1 MLDWLNFYRSVDV
14 GIDLGTASVLIYC
27 KGKGIVLREPA
38 VAAVDRNTGQ
48 IKGVG
53 IEAQRMLGRT
63 PGNIEAVRP
72 LKNGV
77 ISDDAITLKMLQMFI
92 LKWRKRKS
100 LKNARV
106 MVCVP
111 SGITD
116 VEQRAVKKV
125 AYDLGAKEVFVLEEP
140 RAAAIG
146 AGLDISQPRGCM
158 VVDIGGGTTDIAVI
172 SMGQCVVSASLKV
185 AGDKM
190 DDAVVRYIKKK
201 HNLLIGERT
210 AELIK
215 INIGTAFPR
224 SETLYTEVN
233 GRNLLTGLPKTITV
247 SSEEIR
253 QALSENIN
261 SLMQGVH
268 SVLEK
273 THPELA
279 ADIYVNGIC
288 MTGGGSLLFGLD
300 KLFSETFRVNC
311 YIADDPLSCVALG
324 AGVCLDQLSSSDDP
338 YLDDIVR

>member
-190 DDAVVRYIKKK
+190 DDVVVRYIKKK

-273 THPELA
+273 TPPELA